1 MQYLMDASQAIFGG
15 KTVAPRQLAVNEAT
29 EISRTLSVTSETLA
43 AQTSDLTRAN
53 KTFVNLVEHAPF
65 GIYIVDSNFC
75 IWQISLGAVKAF
87 ANVQPVLGRDFA
99 EVMRT
104 IWPEKFAEDAISRFR
119 HTLETGEPYHQ
130 SSLEEIRRDTGDDEA
145 YDWQIERVT
154 PPDGNFG
161 VVCYYHDFTAL
172 KSAQAQ
178 LRESEIRFRQTF
190 ENAAVGVAHVG
201 LEGQLLQVNQT
212 LCSLLGYSVEE
223 LQTKTFQDIT
233 HPDDLNA
240 DLDNV
245 RRLIAAEIQNYGMDK
260 RFIRKDGG
268 SIWVGLTVA
277 LRRDTAGAPLYF
289 ISVVR
294 DISGRKAAQAHQEF
308 LLNELAHRMKNQ
320 LSVIQSMA
328 AQTARNAGSLKQFQE
343 KFSERVQGLA
353 VATDLLVSQR
363 WTGAQLTELIQRQL
377 MPFIPSAD
385 QLECNGPNVSISADA
400 TQTLGLAL
408 HELATNAVKHG
419 AWSASGGR
427 VSVSWQFVTNGA
439 TGNNL
444 RVTWLEQ
451 GGPAVLP
458 PTRKGFGHVVIEKV
472 AAQRVG
478 GEASLVFAPEGL
490 IWTLTMPNR
499 HIVNAAE

>member
-201 LEGQLLQVNQT
+201 LGQALHSQRRRYY
-212 LCSLLGYSVEE
+212 LGR
-223 LQTKTFQDIT
+223 
-233 HPDDLNA
+233 A
-240 DLDNV
+240 D
-245 RRLIAAEIQNYGMDK
+245 G
-260 RFIRKDGG
+260 F
-268 SIWVGLTVA
+268 
-277 LRRDTAGAPLYF
+277 
-289 ISVVR
+289 
-294 DISGRKAAQAHQEF
+294 
-308 LLNELAHRMKNQ
+308 
-320 LSVIQSMA
+320 
-328 AQTARNAGSLKQFQE
+328 AQTRYRWRTA
-343 KFSERVQGLA
+343 
-353 VATDLLVSQR
+353 LLYLGCSRYQ
-363 WTGAQLTELIQRQL
+363 WAEGG
-377 MPFIPSAD
+377 PSA
-385 QLECNGPNVSISADA
+385 SRI
-400 TQTLGLAL
+400 
-408 HELATNAVKHG
+408 
-419 AWSASGGR
+419 
-427 VSVSWQFVTNGA
+427 FVG
-439 TGNNL
+439 
-444 RVTWLEQ
+444 
-451 GGPAVLP
+451 
-458 PTRKGFGHVVIEKV
+458 
-472 AAQRVG
+472 
-478 GEASLVFAPEGL
+478 
-490 IWTLTMPNR
+490 
-499 HIVNAAE
+499 